1 METIYK
7 SLYKKN
13 EPILYHG
20 KSILGN
26 SMWNFYEHKFTPGIL
41 YSTECPAL
49 ALPYHKEDFTK
60 LFDFNDM
67 EKISGTSNISELKE
81 MYPDEVFIDGI
92 DIKSPNFVET
102 RVMFAYVKKR
112 LLHNNNIEEARKAFQ
127 KLQLAEESLNTAR
140 QDCFDTLYRL
150 SPQELQQFWDHI

>member
-20 KSILGN
+20 KPILGN

-49 ALPYHKEDFTK
+49 ALPYHEEDFTK
-60 LFDFNDM
+60 LFDFDDM

-92 DIKSPNFVET
+92 NIKSPNFVEM
-102 RVMFAYVKKR
+102 RVMSAYVNKR
-112 LLHNNNIEEARKAFQ
+112 LLHSNIEKARKAFR
-127 KLQLAEESLNTAR
+127 KLQLAEESLNTAQ
-140 QDCFDTLYRL
+140 QDCLDALYRL
-150 SPQELQQFWDHI
+150 SPQELQQFGDHS